1 MLKWTNVSEVRTA
14 SIIRA
19 MNKPRVDHRFL
30 YNLLYFRPRI
40 IHGSENGGS
49 MSLCKIGPLQ
59 RDYTAPHIP
68 EDSKLQ
74 NDCLFLQLHTALKPT
89 RPISTI
95 VIYVIVIEDE
105 GRNVLVGLL
114 VIWILGLMS
123 QGLYPYWVL
132 WFSLV
137 CK

>member
-1 MLKWTNVSEVRTA
+1 
-14 SIIRA
+14 

-30 YNLLYFRPRI
+30 YNLLYFRTRL
-40 IHGSENGGS
+40 IHGPENGGS
-49 MSLCKIGPLQ
+49 MPLWKIGPLQ
-59 RDYTAPHIP
+59 RDYTALHIP

-74 NDCLFLQLHTALKPT
+74 NVCLFLQLHTALKPT

-105 GRNVLVGLL
+105 GCNVLVL
-114 VIWILGLMS
+114 VFLILGLMS

-132 WFSLV
+132 RGFP
-137 CK
+137 